1 MTLPTP
7 TCATCHAALAAEA
20 SFCARCGRAVG
31 PDATLVPLAPL
42 GGPPPAVEQR
52 ATVST
57 GHRDRRRSAAAVG
70 ALLAGALLVA
80 GTVRV
85 LADDDPPGGAAT
97 PTTTATVPTTTGPA
111 TGSTGSS
118 GTATSSTVASTTV
131 ARFVA
136 AAPGL
141 VLDEAQRGRSLYL
154 SDGRTVARI
163 DLGTGAITSRAID
176 FTFNP
181 QLAGLV
187 GDRLVFG
194 GPALVSI
201 DRSLTGQ
208 PRFVPDDGFGFV
220 GAQGLVADGIWTWRP
235 AATDGSGGAV
245 RLIDFEGRVRRQVA
259 LPGHA
264 APVGFLADRVVVTQ
278 FGRLFTVDT
287 EGRVAAYA
295 NGVAAAV
302 RGGAVLWIGCD
313 DRGVCTHRLGDA
325 TTADT
330 GRTALS
336 TRFLLTSARPD
347 GADLPRF
354 SMLAPDGATVVAA
367 VGPPVTDARRRLV
380 DLATGAMRDTAG
392 PGAATGW
399 TPDGD
404 WYLETTSVGTIVATN
419 VRTGRVVTIDT
430 PELVNLGTAY
440 AAIVV
445 G

>member
-7 TCATCHAALAAEA
+7 TCATCDAPLAAEA
-20 SFCARCGRAVG
+20 RFCARCGRAVG
-31 PDATLVPLAPL
+31 PDPTLVPLAPL
-42 GGPPPAVEQR
+42 GGPTPAVEQR

-57 GHRDRRRSAAAVG
+57 GARDRRRTAAVIG
-70 ALLAGALLVA
+70 VVLAGALAVI
-80 GTVRV
+80 GIVRV
-85 LADDDPPGGAAT
+85 LADDDPPAGAAT
-97 PTTTATVPTTTGPA
+97 PTTTAPTTTGPP
-111 TGSTGSS
+111 TTSTAAG
-118 GTATSSTVASTTV
+118 GAVTSTASTTTI

-136 AAPGL
+136 ATPGL
-141 VLDEAQRGRSLYL
+141 VLDDAQRNRALYL

-194 GPALVSI
+194 GPALVSL
-201 DRSLTGQ
+201 DRSLTGE

-220 GAQGLVADGIWTWRP
+220 GAQGLVADGIWTWKP
-235 AATDGSGGAV
+235 AAVDGSGGAV
-245 RLIDFEGRVRRQVA
+245 RLIDFEGRIRRQVA

-264 APVGFLADRVVVTQ
+264 APVGFLADRIVVTQ

-287 EGRVAAYA
+287 DGRVAGYA

-302 RGGAVLWIGCD
+302 RGGFVLWIGCD
-313 DRGVCTHRLGDA
+313 DRGVCAHRLGTA

-336 TRFLLTSARPD
+336 TTRLLTSARPD

-354 SMLAPDGATVVAA
+354 SMLAPDGRTVVAA
-367 VGPPVTDARRRLV
+367 VGGPAADAGRRLV
-380 DLATGAMRDTAG
+380 DLATGATRDTAG